1 MLRLP
6 NTLRGQTISPAVLRA
21 FSTTRLRPVSAPGP
35 KDGPK
40 GNATGLD
47 TNTDGMKTG
56 NKDYTNNKTPVDQ
69 QKPTPDVGGGD
80 PDVHPAKQ
88 PEAQPE
94 PTRSTGI
101 KGKEEMG

>member
-6 NTLRGQTISPAVLRA
+6 RTIRSQTFTSVLRA
-21 FSTTRLRPVSAPGP
+21 FSTTPRQAVSAPGP

-47 TNTDGMKTG
+47 TNTDGMKPG
-56 NKDYTNNKTPVDQ
+56 NDNTSKTPVDQ
-69 QKPTPDVGGGD
+69 QAKTPNIEGGEGKD
-80 PDVHPAKQ
+80 AHPAKQ